1 SIFTY
6 NKVIFN
12 KDITK
17 LNYEPAALVQAR
29 ENLDALT
36 DMSSKSIYLAV
47 YGSDRETV
55 LQANDSV
62 YKTLGILKEKGGILN
77 FGSIGALVNS
87 HKKQQGKIALWKKF
101 WDRATLDSTKSHL
114 SESGEKLGFKPGTFD
129 PFYRFLSKDFDEL
142 DLLDYGEVGALP
154 LDDYISTDEHSTTL
168 TSIVKLDEGESEN
181 IKEIFRDLPNTYVI
195 DRQEM
200 NEAFLGNLK
209 NDFNKL
215 ISYSILV
222 VMLILFLFFRSF
234 SLTLVTGIPIFI
246 TWWITIGIM
255 GAVNIEFIIFN
266 IIISTF

>member
-1 SIFTY
+1 CLLFLDSQALQDLGLFAAVSVMGSSIFALLLIPHLYRNKGTGEIKATFLDKVARYNFHRNKWGIGILVGLLIMSIFTY

-87 HKKQQGKIALWKKF
+87 HKKQQ
-101 WDRATLDSTKSHL
+101 
-114 SESGEKLGFKPGTFD
+114 
-129 PFYRFLSKDFDEL
+129 
-142 DLLDYGEVGALP
+142 
-154 LDDYISTDEHSTTL
+154 
-168 TSIVKLDEGESEN
+168 
-181 IKEIFRDLPNTYVI
+181 
-195 DRQEM
+195 
-200 NEAFLGNLK
+200 
-209 NDFNKL
+209 
-215 ISYSILV
+215 
-222 VMLILFLFFRSF
+222 
-234 SLTLVTGIPIFI
+234 
-246 TWWITIGIM
+246 
-255 GAVNIEFIIFN
+255 
-266 IIISTF
+266 